1 MILNS
6 RFTLS
11 LSTPTQV
18 VSPSTQR
25 QTIHLHNHSKS
36 SNNFI
41 YIGNETVSTSNGIH
55 LDPAESKTIT
65 IEPLDTLWAVS
76 DPNGLNLGVLV
87 VRQSQ

>member
-1 MILNS
+1 VIVNNQ
-6 RFTLS
+6 FTLS
-11 LSTPTQV
+11 LTTATQV

-76 DPNGLNLGVLV
+76 NPNGLNLGVLV